1 MKNYMRFI
9 QDKFYIEI
17 LVATVL
23 FFIALLLNMMLE
35 FIIYMLYFIIY
46 LEIVRAVLNYIREQ
60 RVVISF
66 LVDAFII
73 LALRELIVNLVKINN
88 EKIDSVEALLSNSLN
103 YNIMIIAG
111 VIIFLFT
118 VRYLS
123 IKTSPKYLVG
133 KGKKHN
139 TKKIED

>member
-1 MKNYMRFI
+1 MRRFMKFF

-17 LVATVL
+17 IIASILFIVAL
-23 FFIALLLNMMLE
+23 FLNLMLE

-46 LEIVRAVLNYIREQ
+46 LEIVRAVINFIREQ
-60 RVVISF
+60 RVIISF

-88 EKIDSVEALLSNSLN
+88 EKIDSFDALLSSNLN
-103 YNIMIIAG
+103 YNILIISG
-111 VIIFLFT
+111 VILFLFI

-123 IKTSPKYLVG
+123 IKTSPKYLIE
-133 KGKKHN
+133 KLKKE
-139 TKKIED
+139 KEESQ